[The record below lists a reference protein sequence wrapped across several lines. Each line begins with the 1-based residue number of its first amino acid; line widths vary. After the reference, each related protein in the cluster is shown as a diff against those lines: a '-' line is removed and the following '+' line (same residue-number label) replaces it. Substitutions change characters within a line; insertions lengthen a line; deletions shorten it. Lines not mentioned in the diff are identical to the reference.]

1 MGGCNQQ
8 RSHHGEDP
16 LPKPPLTTVAQICVV
31 GGLALAFV
39 SQAVGAAAASQ
50 LVIRVQSNTTSGTLT
65 HHSPAGPRNDVVVE
79 HDMLVNAKQGQF
91 GQPVGAPVGS
101 DVATITYRT
110 NTRLLIRAT
119 ASLPGG
125 TILVAGVVTV
135 KPGRPTV
142 VPVVGGTGTY
152 AGATGT
158 ETIGTSSASPLNTYR
173 LSIP

>member
-1 MGGCNQQ
+1 MGGGIRH
-8 RSHHGEDP
+8 RSRHGEDP
-16 LPKPPLTTVAQICVV
+16 LPKPPLTTVSQFCVV
-31 GGLALAFV
+31 AGLALGFV
-39 SQAVGAAAASQ
+39 SQAVGAAAASH

-65 HHSPAGPRNDVVVE
+65 HHPPTGPRNDVVVE
-79 HDMLVNAKQGQF
+79 HDMLVNARQGQF
-91 GQPVGAPVGS
+91 GQPAGAPVGS

-110 NTRLLIRAT
+110 NTSLVIRAT

-125 TILVAGVVTV
+125 TILVAGVVRV
-135 KPGRPTV
+135 RPGRPTV
-142 VPVVGGTGTY
+142 VPVAGGTGAY

>member
-1 MGGCNQQ
+1 VAT
-8 RSHHGEDP
+8 RIDPTHGEDP
-16 LPKPPLTTVAQICVV
+16 LPKTPLTAVAQISVV
-31 GGLALAFV
+31 AGLALACV
-39 SQAVGAAAASQ
+39 SQAIGAATASH
-50 LVIRVQSNTTSGTLT
+50 LVLRVQSNTTSGTLT
-65 HHSPAGPRNDVVVE
+65 HHPPAGPRNDVVVE
-79 HDMLVNAKQGQF
+79 HDMLVNAKPGQF

-110 NTRLLIRAT
+110 NTSLAIRAT

-135 KPGRPTV
+135 RPGRPTV

-158 ETIGTSSASPLNTYR
+158 ETIGTSSDSPLNTYR
-173 LSIP
+173 LSVP

>member
-1 MGGCNQQ
+1 MGGGNQQ
-8 RSHHGEDP
+8 RSDHGEDP
-16 LPKPPLTTVAQICVV
+16 LPKPPLTAVAQICVV

-39 SQAVGAAAASQ
+39 SQAVGAAAASH

-91 GQPVGAPVGS
+91 GQPVGAPVGT

-110 NTRLLIRAT
+110 NTSLAIRAT

-158 ETIGTSSASPLNTYR
+158 ERIGARSVSPPT
-173 LSIP
+173 